1 MAFECGRSFAVQ
13 ADYQGTSHDGRTLP
27 ISFGKRPR
35 FVWGTRDC
43 DLFICI
49 VPRSILNS
57 EHSLQQEWRKQ
68 LRAWRLYT
76 PPQSIAGIRAEP
88 VSSISRHLSFPVCA
102 RPSFPVSSVDDTHAS
117 CPLSCSFDS
126 DVLVLCRPPS
136 GIVVGHSIPDTQGI
150 ASRSQPHITT
160 TRAGHYSFGL
170 TVTQDP
176 LRRQKRLPVVIPL
189 SQT

>member
-1 MAFECGRSFAVQ
+1 LLSE
-13 ADYQGTSHDGRTLP
+13 RTTKTRVTTVRHFQSRLA
-27 ISFGKRPR
+27 KRPR
-35 FVWGTRDC
+35 FGWGIRDC

-49 VPRSILNS
+49 APRSILNS

-76 PPQSIAGIRAEP
+76 SAQSIAGIRAEP
-88 VSSISRHLSFPVCA
+88 VSSVARHLSFPVRA
-102 RPSFPVSSVDDTHAS
+102 RPSFPVSSVDDTHAP

-126 DVLVLCRPPS
+126 DVLVLCDSPS
-136 GIVVGHSIPDTQGI
+136 GIFVGHSIPDTQGI
-150 ASRSQPHITT
+150 ASRSQLDITT
-160 TRAGHYSFGL
+160 TRVGHYSFEL

-176 LRRQKRLPVVIPL
+176 PSRQRRLPVVIPL